1 MREGSIDAS
10 VIAKR
15 VGLVG
20 GPVAALICYL
30 WLPETYVGADGRMVD
45 LSPAGRA
52 ALAMMCWM
60 ALWWMTEAIP
70 IEATALLPVVAF
82 PLLGVASL
90 GRTTAAYGSDVVF
103 LFLGGFI
110 LAAAIQRWGLDR
122 RIAFLTL
129 RCVGTR
135 PERIVGGLMAA
146 TAFISMWVSNT
157 ATAAMMVPIAQSVI
171 HLYACPETSG
181 EAPDEGQRRAHRN
194 FAVALLLSIAYA
206 ASIGGIGTIVGSPPN
221 GIAVRFI
228 EQTYGQQ
235 ISFLQWLGIGVPVVL
250 LFLPLAWLLLTR
262 VLFRSALEQGSQG
275 REWIERQWR
284 ELGPLTRGERV
295 TLTVFGVT
303 VFLWVTRPLLAEWRI
318 AGSAPLAGLSDTG
331 IVVAAALVLF
341 LVPIDRRKG
350 SYAMDWRTAQALPW
364 GVLILFGGGLALA
377 SAIEATG
384 VAQFIGAQA
393 RGLGGWPVWAVLFTV
408 VAATVFLS
416 EVTSNTA
423 QVATMIPLLA
433 AMAGALGVD
442 PLLLVIAC
450 TIAASSAFML
460 PVGTPPNAIVFGTGL
475 LTIPQMCRAGFWLN
489 VTGIVLVTLLAYAL
503 FPFVLGIAAR

>member
-1 MREGSIDAS
+1 MGEGRIDAAA
-10 VIAKR
+10 IAKR
-15 VGLVG
+15 VGLFG
-20 GPVAALICYL
+20 GPVAALVCYL
-30 WLPETYVGADGRMVD
+30 VLPETYVAADGRTAD
-45 LSPAGRA
+45 FTPAGRA
-52 ALAMMCWM
+52 ALAIMCWM
-60 ALWWMTEAIP
+60 AMWWMTEAIA

-90 GRTTAAYGSDVVF
+90 GKTTAAYASDVVF

-129 RCVGTR
+129 RLVGTR
-135 PERIVGGLMAA
+135 PDRIVGGLMGA

-171 HLYACPETSG
+171 HLYASPGASG
-181 EAPDEGQRRAHRN
+181 DAPDAARQRAQRN

-235 ISFLQWLGIGVPVVL
+235 ISFVQWLGIGMPVVL
-250 LFLPLAWLLLTR
+250 VFLPLAWLLLTR
-262 VLFRSALEQGSQG
+262 ILFRSTLQQAVQG
-275 REWIERQWR
+275 REWIEQQWR
-284 ELGPLTRGERV
+284 ALGPLTRGERV
-295 TLTVFGVT
+295 TLAVFAVT
-303 VFLWVTRPLLAEWRI
+303 VLLWVTRPLLTEWQI
-318 AGSAPLAGLSDTG
+318 AGSAPLARLSDTG

-341 LVPIDRRKG
+341 LVPVDRKQG
-350 SYAMDWRTAQALPW
+350 TYAMDWHTAQSLPW
-364 GVLILFGGGLALA
+364 GVLILFGGGLSLA
-377 SAIEATG
+377 AAIEATG

-393 RGLGGWPVWAVLFTV
+393 RGLGGWPVWAVLLAV

-442 PLLLVIAC
+442 PLLLVVAS

-475 LTIPQMCRAGFWLN
+475 LTIPKMCRAGFWIN

-503 FPFVLGIAAR
+503 FPLVLGIAAR